1 VGLNEPIARMA
12 YAEDQCTDRLWTG
25 FCSYKTS
32 ISNIY
37 VGQRRLKSQVL
48 LDKKTL
54 TACMAYVDLNPIR
67 SKMAKIPEEFEHTSI
82 VTVNLN

>member
-25 FCSYKTS
+25 FLLLQNLL
-32 ISNIY
+32 SNIY

-48 LDKKTL
+48 LDKKSTDRL
-54 TACMAYVDLNPIR
+54 YGLR
-67 SKMAKIPEEFEHTSI
+67 RFEPYSI
-82 VTVNLN
+82 QNGQDP